1 MDVINSNQIKK
12 LIFNQRLSR
21 YCRADWLRSLLC
33 VVSEVSDIMKLSPK
47 RPRSLL
53 LLQEVAL
60 IFFAS
65 DNIIDIVMQEMS
77 C

>member
-1 MDVINSNQIKK
+1 
-12 LIFNQRLSR
+12 
-21 YCRADWLRSLLC
+21 
-33 VVSEVSDIMKLSPK
+33 MKLSPK

-77 C
+77 CQSEHYFTVNKDIFHNKTGLRYVFVF